1 MSDQMNDGSQKS
13 LTPNEAGYGNPPMR
27 RRFKDCGNP
36 NGRPKGSK
44 NRKTIVKEVANAM
57 HSVTENGKRLR
68 RSTLELVL
76 MRLRNLAI
84 EGKNTR
90 AFDVFHRL
98 IKEYQQQDRNENLG
112 VLLVQEPRTM
122 EEEKAEAEKAN
133 AEAVAKR
140 QAQLARRAQTP
151 E

>member
-1 MSDQMNDGSQKS
+1 MSDQINGGAERSPAPKK
-13 LTPNEAGYGNPPMR
+13 AGYGNPPMR

-57 HSVTENGKRLR
+57 HSVTENGKRRR

-90 AFDVFHRL
+90 AFDALHRL
-98 IKEYQQQDRNENLG
+98 IKEYQPHEHDVKLG
-112 VLLVQEPRTM
+112 YLLVPETRTR
-122 EEEKAEAEKAN
+122 EEEMAEAEKVN
-133 AEAVAKR
+133 AEASAKR
-140 QAQLARRAQTP
+140 QAKLARQARTP
-151 E
+151 D